1 MATLE
6 TNPEGAGTRMPGLLL
21 SLIVPGF
28 GLVWAGRFWRGVV
41 WFVVVALLWAVAMV
55 LPLLRDVEGL
65 RVLAV
70 GILALVVTA
79 LMLVDC
85 GRPGRSSREAWWFFG
100 VGCALGL
107 LLAGGYLVG
116 CRQFLIR
123 GESMHPTLQCGTDG
137 MLRDRVLVERF
148 TYRFS
153 KPRRGDLVV
162 FRTRAN
168 GLYRETSV
176 FVSRIAGLPG
186 ERIAIRDGKV
196 WAGGRALGTV
206 DGIPEVDYQLPHRG
220 APITPA
226 MDGNGEF
233 TVPAGGYFVLGDNTF
248 NSLDSRY
255 WGQVPEKDL
264 IGRVAW
270 IVFPPGRAGK
280 PE

>member
-1 MATLE
+1 ME
-6 TNPEGAGTRMPGLLL
+6 TEGAGNRMPGLLL

-28 GLVWAGRFWRGVV
+28 GLVWAGRFWRGGV
-41 WFVVVALLWAVAMV
+41 WFVVVALLWMVAMV
-55 LPLLRDVEGL
+55 LPLLRDVAGL
-65 RVLAV
+65 TVLAV
-70 GILALVVTA
+70 AILALLATA

-85 GRPGRSSREAWWFFG
+85 ARPGRSSGVAWWFFG

-123 GESMHPTLQCGTDG
+123 GGSMHPTLQCGKDG
-137 MLRDRVLVERF
+137 GRRDRVLVERF
-148 TYRFS
+148 SYRFS

-168 GLYRETSV
+168 GFLQEASV

-186 ERIAIRDGKV
+186 ERMSIRDGKV
-196 WAGGRALGTV
+196 WADGRALGKV
-206 DGIPEVDYQLPHRG
+206 DGIPEVDYQLPHPG
-220 APITPA
+220 SPITPA
-226 MDGNGEF
+226 MDGNVEF
-233 TVPAGGYFVLGDNTF
+233 AVPTGGYFVLGDNTF

-255 WGQVPEKDL
+255 WGHVPEKDL

-270 IVFPPGRAGK
+270 IVFPPDRAGK